1 MGCGRDLLHVQGNQ
15 IGVAMKVELL
25 MTLGCHLC
33 DDAEQI
39 VRRALPT
46 VVVEHVD
53 IAESD
58 EGIERYGT
66 RIPVLR
72 INGKELDWPFS
83 LLDVRSVI

>member
-1 MGCGRDLLHVQGNQ
+1 
-15 IGVAMKVELL
+15 MKVELL

-33 DDAEQI
+33 DDAEK
-39 VRRALPT
+39 VVCRALPKA
-46 VVVEHVD
+46 VVEHVD

-58 EGIERYGT
+58 DDISLYGT

-83 LLDVRSVI
+83 LLDVRSAAQ